1 MTERKLCPMNNAM
14 EQVQQSVPETEPDME
29 MLNDLVQQAV
39 AEKFA
44 AAQEKLAQEKQ
55 SLHQQQEEMTQ
66 REKALFA
73 REMRSFAR
81 EQLVKRNLPEVLLD
95 ALCCDSEE
103 ACLES
108 LDKVEAAFRTAVQQ
122 GVVSRMRGS
131 EPLRGDALSLDEMD
145 DNAYYH
151 ATYKK

>member
-1 MTERKLCPMNNAM
+1 MNNAL
-14 EQVQQSVPETEPDME
+14 EQVQETVPGMEFDME
-29 MLNDLVQQAV
+29 KLHAMVQQAV

-44 AAQEKLAQEKQ
+44 AAENKMEQEKQ
-55 SLHQQQEEMTQ
+55 ALDQHKEAMTQ

-81 EQLVKRNLPEVLLD
+81 EQLVKRSLPEALLD

-108 LDKVEAAFRTAVQQ
+108 LNKVENAFRTAVQQ
-122 GVVSRMRGS
+122 GVVSRMRGN
-131 EPLRGDALSLDEMD
+131 EPLRSDTLSLDEMD

-151 ATYKK
+151 ATYVK

>member
-1 MTERKLCPMNNAM
+1 MNNAV
-14 EQVQQSVPETEPDME
+14 EQVQETVPGMEFDME
-29 MLNDLVQQAV
+29 KLHAMVQQAV

-44 AAQEKLAQEKQ
+44 AAESKMNQEKQ
-55 SLHQQQEEMTQ
+55 ALDQHKEEMAQ

-81 EQLVKRNLPEVLLD
+81 EQLVKRSLPEALLD

-108 LDKVEAAFRTAVQQ
+108 LNKVENAFRTAVQQ
-122 GVVSRMRGS
+122 GVVSRMRGN
-131 EPLRGDALSLDEMD
+131 EPLRSDALSLDEMD

-151 ATYKK
+151 ATYVK